1 MTSKII
7 EQHIKFLKEEV
18 FFVNTKWPHFN
29 LLFDDIEKLS
39 KEKKYGNVI
48 SLERASLY
56 GDISLFGPYFHKKKF
71 TAIDCSTKKIRSRGS
86 YNKKYVQNNKI
97 INNQLK
103 LL

>member
-71 TAIDCSTKKIRSRGS
+71 TAIDCSTKKLDQEDHITKNMFKITKLS
-86 YNKKYVQNNKI
+86 KYQ
-97 INNQLK
+97 
-103 LL
+103 